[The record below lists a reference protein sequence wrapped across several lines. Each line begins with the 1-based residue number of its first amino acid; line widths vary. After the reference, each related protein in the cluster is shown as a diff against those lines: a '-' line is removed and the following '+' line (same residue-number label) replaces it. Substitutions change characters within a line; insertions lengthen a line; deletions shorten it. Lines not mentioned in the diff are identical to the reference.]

1 MYVILVYDVGVERV
15 SRVCQFLRRFLNWV
29 QNSVF
34 EGELSESEL
43 LKIEV
48 GLKDIIDQENDSIVV
63 YTLSSEKIISRKF
76 IGTRKSEISSII

>member
-1 MYVILVYDVGVERV
+1 MYIILVYDVSVERV
-15 SRVCQFLRRFLNWV
+15 SKVCQFLRKFLNWV

-43 LKIEV
+43 LKIEN
-48 GLKDIIDQENDSIVV
+48 GLKDIIDQENDSIVI

-76 IGTRKSEISSII
+76 IGTKKSEISSII